1 MSLELCERPGQNEGS
16 WCEEESGSRYLDRR
30 RRLWCICRECS
41 QAPVVDVCVIAWLQR
56 RIVASLTRTACM
68 HAVSRPSPLTP
79 TQSTEKRRSF
89 AGPRCMS
96 PPCSGYFRH
105 RSAHASDD
113 FRSQRTS
120 ASRRG
125 DVAAK
130 STERYRRAMHEGN
143 SKPGTERWME
153 IGDILER
160 NVEYVVVF
168 FCFFREGS
176 SVRTQKWHY
185 RQIPIFIVIP
195 QISLEKTVTNT
206 LPQDQI
212 SPIHCF

>member
-1 MSLELCERPGQNEGS
+1 MKVPDVRRNLVPDTWTADVGYDVYV
-16 WCEEESGSRYLDRR
+16 ESAVK
-30 RRLWCICRECS
+30 RRLLMF
-41 QAPVVDVCVIAWLQR
+41 AWLRDCSGGLLQ
-56 RIVASLTRTACM
+56 VWHALHACM